1 MEIFNNI
8 LIYFVI
14 VPLLTLGGLAVCR
27 NQGIKAI
34 RTVAVV
40 GASVLMV
47 LAAMLVKM
55 FLSKCQPVYGEF
67 STVFLRISSVEK

>member
-14 VPLLTLGGLAVCR
+14 VPLLTLGGLALCR

-34 RTVAVV
+34 RTVAVI

-47 LAAMLVKM
+47 LA
-55 FLSKCQPVYGEF
+55 
-67 STVFLRISSVEK
+67 I